1 MKYKGFIFD
10 LDGVLIDSSRI
21 HFAGWKKVLA
31 GFDKDIDYEIFRK
44 SYFGKRDE
52 ETLEII
58 FGKGRFSS
66 EEAEKIFDDLDSNF
80 AKAATGVSVPVR
92 GALEFVRSLKESGEK
107 VALATSARRQ
117 NVDAFLDAFSLRG
130 IFEAEVCG
138 DDVSILK
145 PDPEVFLKAASQLG
159 EDPRSCVVFE
169 DSLTGV
175 TAAKA
180 AGATCVALLT
190 TASRDVLKA
199 ADYFIEDFLDK
210 GIKKV
215 APSKKKVNV

>member
-1 MKYKGFIFD
+1 MKYSCFIFD

-21 HFAGWKKVLA
+21 HFAGWRKVLS
-31 GFDKDIDYEIFRK
+31 GFNRDLDYETFRNN
-44 SYFGKRDE
+44 YFGKRDE
-52 ETLEII
+52 ETIEII

-66 EEAEKIFDDLDSNF
+66 QEEEKVFCDLDSNF
-80 AKAATGVSVPVR
+80 AKAVPEAGVPIR
-92 GALEFVRSLKESGEK
+92 GAMKFVRSLKESGEK

-130 IFEAEVCG
+130 VFDAEVCG
-138 DDVSILK
+138 DDVSECK
-145 PDPEVFLKAASQLG
+145 PDPEVFQKAASILG
-159 EDPRSCVVFE
+159 EDPRNCLVFE

-190 TASRDVLKA
+190 TSSREVLKA
-199 ADYFIEDFLDK
+199 ADYFIEDFLDEEMTR
-210 GIKKV
+210 IV
-215 APSKKKVNV
+215 PSKKKVNV